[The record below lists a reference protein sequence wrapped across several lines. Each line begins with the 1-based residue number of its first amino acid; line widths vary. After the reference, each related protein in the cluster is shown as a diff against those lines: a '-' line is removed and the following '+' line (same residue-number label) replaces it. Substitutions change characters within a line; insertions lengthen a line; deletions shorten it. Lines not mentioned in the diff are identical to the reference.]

1 MPDDWQEKKQQMQ
14 DIKEVVA
21 QAAQHLTGQEDF
33 PGAASWYIGSKVVKA
48 DIIEFLE
55 DAATRFPQVKVSS
68 KDTKDWLI
76 ATLLEHPQLWD
87 SFFQRFNQALA
98 LHPPD
103 VEYILQCS
111 RTERKRWESEGKLPV
126 VGSDSV
132 RKHGRD
138 LVFSLFD
145 LRAIA
150 RLSPE
155 DISAWRSTHAQLLKR
170 SRKIGAYKAKETKV
184 KHNRAR
190 LEFGLTW
197 QELCE
202 QWEIRDAAAAPALK
216 LAYWCVWVSR
226 WAKEY
231 QIRAHR
237 ARKYADEYRAKSQE
251 YYQLKHEIV
260 KFLVRSPYAQLSFY
274 RPDRPHKIIWDDRDF
289 DDEYDE
295 PDRFY
300 DRLREPVR
308 QIKDY
313 YSLYYLSVASDRI
326 PDVRFSFHTPYPIG
340 KKFFPFPNSLPQVK
354 HSEQEGIFRF
364 GRVLFDKEKITHSE
378 KMTCKQAEFYLDLLR
393 HKYAA
398 IDKLN

>member
-1 MPDDWQEKKQQMQ
+1 MQ

-48 DIIEFLE
+48 DIIEFLQ

-68 KDTKDWLI
+68 KDSKDWLI

-132 RKHGRD
+132 RKHGQD

-145 LRAIA
+145 FRAIA

-155 DISAWRSTHAQLLKR
+155 EIAAWRKTHALLLKR

-202 QWEIRDAAAAPALK
+202 QWEIRDAAAAPVLK

-237 ARKYADEYRAKSQE
+237 ARKYADQYRAKSRE

-260 KFLVRSPYAQLSFY
+260 RVLVRSPYAQLSFY
-274 RPDRPHKIIWDDRDF
+274 RPDRPHKIIWDDLDF

-326 PDVRFSFHTPYPIG
+326 ADVRFSFHTPYPIG
-340 KKFFPFPNSLPQVK
+340 KKFLPVPNSLPQVK

-364 GRVLFDKEKITHSE
+364 GRVLFDKEKITHGE
-378 KMTCKQAEFYLDLLR
+378 KMTCKQAEFYLDLLQ